1 MLFDESG
8 QLTLLDQR
16 ADLAM
21 AAAFTMVMMVMMMMI
36 VVVVSVRV
44 MVFVFVF
51 VFVIVCMRVHP
62 FFVTRIMSLMVPML
76 LVRRTRMD
84 AEMHPRYIASRAACK
99 MHVKIAQ
106 PNLRQLP
113 LERRRLHPEIA

>member
-21 AAAFTMVMMVMMMMI
+21 AAAFTMVMMVMMMI

-44 MVFVFVF
+44 MVFVFVI

-84 AEMHPRYIASRAACK
+84 AEMHARHLTPRAPLK
-99 MHVKIAQ
+99 MHVKITQ
-106 PNLRQLP
+106 PNLR
-113 LERRRLHPEIA
+113 

>member
-21 AAAFTMVMMVMMMMI
+21 AAAFTMVMMVMMMMM

-44 MVFVFVF
+44 MVFVF

-62 FFVTRIMSLMVPML
+62 FFMTRIVSPMIPML

-84 AEMHPRYIASRAACK
+84 AEMHARHLTPRAPLK
-99 MHVKIAQ
+99 MHVKITQ
-106 PNLRQLP
+106 PNLR
-113 LERRRLHPEIA
+113 